1 MEFKK
6 LVEERRS
13 IRAYQEGT
21 QVEQSVLEELF
32 RTVLQAPSWKN
43 SETGRYYVVTS
54 EEKLKEAFEMA

>member
-54 EEKLKEAFEMA
+54 E